1 MRNTE
6 PLFDIV
12 INCPIAPQFIL
23 KILLFPYP
31 ANTNLICN
39 TCNRSENSECKNGT
53 GQCTAPEGGSCSTIS
68 IYHGQRHVL
77 SKQMCLGHCE
87 EKPHYN
93 GDFMI
98 YVMCCSKNLCNSF

>member
-1 MRNTE
+1 MNSMTK
-6 PLFDIV
+6 IS
-12 INCPIAPQFIL
+12 
-23 KILLFPYP
+23 ILLIVALSFLCFTE

-39 TCNRSENSECKNGT
+39 TCNRSENSECKYGT

-68 IYHGQRHVL
+68 VYHGQRHVL

-87 EKPHYN
+87 EKPHYD
-93 GDFMI
+93 GDYMI